1 MGLRW
6 GGYQLKSFK
15 FFSVWSG
22 LQKQTVAK
30 AEVNARSMLVRST
43 HDGIDVIKSSLV
55 LSIVGEANLTTTG
68 GSKD

>member
-1 MGLRW
+1 M
-6 GGYQLKSFK
+6 
-15 FFSVWSG
+15 
-22 LQKQTVAK
+22 AK

-55 LSIVGEANLTTTG
+55 LSIVGEANLTTAG